1 MGALLSTFKRKGG
14 TSSYD
19 HAVESI
25 VQGGSSHHSHHIDTE
40 NLSSLKDYERSYA
53 SKAKEETIKKMAR
66 AMKKV
71 GMNVNPDDDLDKIIN
86 DLNREIPNPKK
97 GKTFASESKTQEKV
111 CRIVAGVLNDEFT
124 PGASD
129 SEKFIDMTLPPIEI
143 CRAVGEYTH
152 SFNQGVNTEFLGVI
166 GSVKNA
172 LHSMN
177 LMDHVMDEL
186 YKKIQANIGKVD
198 DSILEREIKPLNDVY
213 IRAKHER
220 EQKKMV
226 LENLLHVHL
235 EPASRVLNDALKEH
249 GNDLALVKK
258 LGLKLGSTDF
268 ANAIAAALSGLG
280 STASIANHV
289 HKALKTVGI
298 SMNEYVNS
306 HSFKEFQQK
315 LDSIV
320 DEGKMTDKDLV
331 KFLHASKY
339 LREGFDYRTDEK
351 FKKIIAQG
359 GRHGMAGG
367 QYSGGRRSSYNMN
380 SLDAV
385 DTDVFG
391 NPLKSSIRRKAR
403 SIMAEKELISKDFVV
418 RLDRHYNEL
427 LEAMKDIAINLG
439 KTIPLTT
446 KTDLLKDAL
455 QHLDEASRNTGSA
468 SDEMTIEIIVSR
480 GIDTMDARRK
490 KEQYINKLK
499 MIANACESIMGMEA
513 YRATSS
519 KFAKVKEIVSKIEKM
534 IEYYSGIGSKNRDR
548 ISDVGEYDRKYADS
562 IRNPLGPPASSV
574 SKPMQS
580 NSDDEGDTSF
590 AEGGASFEY
599 KEIDVPQIAKTGLTL
614 NEIINTFNYYY
625 YLAGVRNNLKISSK
639 EYDLFG
645 EDYSNML
652 GNSIAKR
659 LYELDLSHKKDI
671 RFINEHLKNGDLLDN
686 ATNPTKV
693 EKIRT
698 EAKKWV
704 DSEYN
709 IKIKFYKALQALD
722 LYLKEF
728 TPAITSNIDTVKEI
742 KTMLDETQVI
752 ARWFN
757 ESTGDKLCEAFDQ
770 LPGYNISS
778 TGVTFTDNL
787 SNNEN
792 EKYPNIAEN
801 NQHYYKSINDNIK
814 NKDTVT
820 FGNPAY
826 GRSILHDGGAN
837 ARAEDAPG
845 INKVKTMKESVDSAI
860 DHFQALKNIVN
871 TFIRIGNKFGTTDL
885 STKVFMSPS
894 QIYRVLFTFLKH
906 SALRMHIP
914 NQKAYDD
921 EAGVVYGGRPN
932 SALMLTLNARYDD
945 QLNISMGGI
954 NMASRELGGGN
965 PLNTLTRD
973 PRNLLNTV
981 APFSVYFTGFAN
993 GFVPNPVKA
1002 ENHYEIENVF
1012 FHAMLKAM
1020 AGKIMTVVSS
1030 YDMLEMAPPKHW
1042 ITDTRM
1048 ILGGGMKQINGVS
1061 KTKQSK
1067 GRKFGGGEENPV
1079 SSDDRLEIIQEALPL
1094 YFKLPRLIEFYKE
1107 ILNPDTFESKPDAIA
1122 FLPDLD
1128 GLFTSL
1134 FLLIFRKSKTPENGE
1149 YSDME
1154 LHKIVEEI
1162 NIIYRYYAKQKS
1174 HDITTAVINDVVLDV
1189 NRKYGLLKKDDYTTW
1204 VEMTKE
1210 RDFNGSA
1217 GQIRVNTTNY
1227 SILPDE
1233 DEYEVNKFAPSD
1245 IYKGVLKNDDLEY
1258 DQVTGKYKNR
1268 LTGEI
1273 SEAFSGETLNIATDF
1288 TPGGVNPRETMHPH
1302 ANLIKTFRETL
1313 DTYFKDS
1320 DIQNMSSYT
1329 ILVHQ
1334 AEDDVKNARSNR
1346 EKIST
1351 VFQLIQGTGNLGLK
1365 NDKAILFH
1373 ETIIA
1378 GLNVLSGIYM
1388 MLERYMENIKHS
1400 DPLNLEKKL
1409 VDILYGLLCVAEKP
1423 AVAAIDFWQLTKN
1436 NDTYA
1441 IAAAAT
1447 RLNAADASEIGQCHL
1462 RDPNRTNNP
1471 NVPTIEQGGSYFF
1484 NDGIVKKI
1492 FTPMSQESH
1501 MINFK
1506 EHKYLVQPIMIDE
1519 PIFRGTKILPYCH
1532 INGNIL
1538 ADEAHMGTYAND
1550 MDNLYDLKRV
1560 NNNNGAIANT
1570 EIQTIARGARD
1581 EYTSFYYGDYGNG
1594 ITDCDL
1600 YSSSHPTYRI
1610 LETIVTKVNICDNA
1624 LNARLFSTS
1633 NVAGAVQSFV
1643 LPSTIIDYKSTDN
1656 KGVLKNQ
1663 ENIIYMRQRNGTLS
1677 EAILVNNKINDED
1690 RKKLLFMRLLSR
1702 TGVNYQYIMENLL
1715 ENMYSLI
1722 IDSNGL
1728 IDLTY
1733 YKTENNK
1740 TKLNLNFTK
1749 LQNVVNGIITDLK
1762 FYLEYFRPFLKK
1774 DVIAHYEDSKRSG
1787 SIYDLETKFNYFFNP
1802 NTDRYNTEYRNLDRA
1817 NALNTDGLS
1826 DMTSEIFNNL
1836 TRDTHVAMSVL
1847 KQLLPGQLYQI
1858 YNINSAVGWAP
1869 NNPQQ
1874 TIHIY
1879 NNKIING
1886 ANQMRNP
1893 DGTTEDVI
1901 PGGVVPDTTYSIYDL
1916 LFDNY
1921 KHNSDNDVKN
1931 NANRTGDTKTY
1942 VPYQYKHNTRYE
1954 WYGGTLSNLIFYD
1967 FSKKMPYNRL
1977 LNNIELPS
1985 TITPTFTV
1993 ETQLIK
1999 IDEFDGNVTKYKDAR
2014 FATEFYCYPHGHF
2027 KLRELLGTSG
2037 NEIKALD
2044 MQVTVPINAAAAAVQ
2059 FVPEKSADTINNVL
2073 PISNYRTLYRYTAI
2087 SMFSETTLN
2096 TKNQDANPFKFD
2108 EYIQLSA
2115 QRMDIN
2121 LRNNFDLIALNTAD
2135 FGEESHYPTMEE
2147 LDCYSYPKK
2156 SSDITMNSGYNMGI
2170 SVKSPKLPSKDF
2182 EYKLHDLIAR
2192 SPKTSDS
2199 RSISGHLI
2207 QWPHAR
2213 NGDSA
2218 VREYIRAPLY
2228 SHECVAFDHNSLMF
2242 IFNQILSRFLNAFID
2257 PSTGNKIYKN
2267 LVNGFINGVSSKV
2280 VSQPD
2285 TGFPDLYRC
2294 GTNNVQ
2300 SQRFVAGHSNE
2311 SSIENQHSMMF
2322 QKVLG
2327 LRGDVK
2333 PDSIVFQSLA
2343 YILQRIGKDLDRGSG
2358 SNLHLLN
2365 TLTDV
2370 PIYMKESYKANLPS
2384 FIKIFDYIIQK
2395 AEFFK
2400 NVIQKTD
2407 IKLNRYSQCDFAN
2420 FINSCTGLTDVRV
2433 NDVRYELHSYFVPA
2447 KYLLGLDAYPMPFFN
2462 SDINLTIPN
2471 MNTVFT
2477 VVYGVGVDIT
2487 PYKLFKNNL
2496 LHLINLAPAAL
2507 HNLYIAHAPIATG
2520 NGFAG
2525 IINVANAGYPMYNAA
2540 YAAHAG
2546 ANAETRLL
2554 AFLNYNNM
2562 ADPVGSINGN
2572 IYKAAHLLILK
2583 LEVYFIIA
2591 LNLAF
2596 NAGAMNNVAAAPNTA
2611 ITIDIAGGG
2620 QEDINALAR
2629 SYFRNAV
2636 YATNFYKQLITD
2648 LRRFKTV
2655 SSNGNATTLLNN
2667 ISAWAIAP
2675 SAINGSSVFMA
2686 TMGAAGTWAEISTRA
2701 ITVKNYFGIS
2711 TESDIDNQSRR
2722 VAVVSYSYAA
2732 DYTDYTIDPI
2742 NKTIR
2747 KLHALYNSANNYH
2760 IGAFDAELDRIHSSE
2775 GMIKNT
2781 NRTQKEELVKISCTR
2796 GTRGYNLQ
2804 FKKIS
2809 NDNIFKDYQY
2819 NYEFLKITDKN
2830 ANKVNGF
2837 LSIDGIDPLTTKNQ
2851 NSDEVKE
2858 KLLSILDSI
2867 VANAYSMSDCC
2878 DEVLK
2883 ELGDTPVYFETYDG
2897 SIENYQVRNNAEQ
2910 LMPLSLTLWF
2920 MNNNYPL
2927 TQSQNIGPSHVLFSG
2942 HNLSTA
2948 NFKLLYGTR
2957 QVLARNL
2964 PLTYEEIPG
2973 VKTILARHN
2982 SSASDRPMEES
2993 RYLQFVNRLMTGLR
3007 FIVNSHGY
3015 KRVVAYNSNGVEIIT
3030 NKYVNPI
3037 DNIIWK
3043 FNNNSTQFVSN
3054 NTKQLLHFNENDR
3067 LDDRNT
3073 VYALKDGKRTRE
3085 LLLQLLED
3093 SFQENSVNKILQ
3105 SFYINEKQSKG
3116 ISRKQE
3122 RIKVIIDSSINPI
3135 NVHALMQDIPLANIY
3150 NYQYTFETMAASM
3163 YGMLMRNVGN
3173 EEANNESKHP
3183 LKQTILEFLRLLRD
3197 PFASINKQNF
3207 QIGSNYEQPLF
3218 NIFIGDGSLGMGR
3231 PKFLSDQLFNKCLLN
3246 NIYYENTRPMVKG
3259 PSPRRGKEPFS
3270 ELDRGLVTSDHFGY
3284 DPAPAPIV
3292 APLGNL
3298 FETAVAGL
3306 SGPGTIADTLHTQ
3319 HQLYEDSIVAIAAAR
3334 IGGGGVGPCSYADI
3348 RNPANDPVIT
3358 AGLNTGLLNEF
3369 DYEIFRLLITG
3380 RANFEDNAAV
3390 PDQQMMSV
3398 DNLTIYVYNNFNGS
3412 RAGGGG
3418 NQIRLADYPIN
3429 RVLNRLYSNN
3439 AAFAG
3444 NDRIKRYRELLKKTI
3459 FYKRF
3464 MQAIATPEIYNY
3476 FRFNNKSIEQIV
3488 PNFLKKL
3495 ELIVNRTCE
3504 IAYISGII
3512 EGDVVEFG
3520 VPTGGP
3526 ANDLCQNG
3534 AGGSGNP
3541 VVADIVSTQLGYNNV
3556 ADNLRT
3562 VPVGG
3567 GVGQNLIN
3575 YRKMCSFYIWNLLT
3589 YNINI
3594 TGLITDYNS
3603 KIVNKFPQGYNP
3615 NVYLV
3620 MSYLREY
3627 QYRGKFEQ
3635 TDYDTIDN
3643 KSNPLVRFEYT
3654 VGDIPMHLSNT
3665 LQNIGFLRF
3674 NTNVIRNLFFISNIL
3689 RIIRLQINR
3698 EFTQNRSILKSSHF
3712 AISPSVTEYGMM
3724 DPNESFNSTYRD
3736 AKSFN
3741 DSIENY
3747 SNEDNKETYYDL
3759 IDDDTL

>member
-1 MGALLSTFKRKGG
+1 MGKEFSKLFHHSHSNEKKHGG
-14 TSSYD
+14 AYE
-19 HAVESI
+19 HAVENI
-25 VQGGSSHHSHHIDTE
+25 AVRGGSSHHSHHIDTD

-53 SKAKEETIKKMAR
+53 SKAKEDTIKKMAR

-129 SEKFIDMTLPPIEI
+129 SEKFIDMSMPPIEI

-177 LMDHVMDEL
+177 LMDHVMNEL
-186 YKKIQANIGKVD
+186 YNKIQANIGKVD
-198 DSILEREIKPLNDVY
+198 DAILEREIKPLNDVY

-235 EPASRVLNDALKEH
+235 EPASRVLNEALKEQ

-320 DEGKMTDKDLV
+320 DEGKMNDKDLV

-339 LREGFDYRTDEK
+339 LREGFDYRTDDK

-385 DTDVFG
+385 DSDVFG

-446 KTDLLKDAL
+446 KTELLKDAL
-455 QHLDEASRNTGSA
+455 QHLDEASSTGA
-468 SDEMTIEIIVSR
+468 SDEMSIELIVSR

-519 KFAKVKEIVSKIEKM
+519 KFAKAKDVVGKIEKM
-534 IEYYSGIGSKNRDR
+534 IDYYSGIGSKNRDR
-548 ISDVGEYDRKYADS
+548 MSDVGEYDRKYADS
-562 IRNPLGPPASSV
+562 IRDPSGTSRHSEPSRQSES
-574 SKPMQS
+574 SKPTQS
-580 NSDDEGDTSF
+580 NSDDEGDSF
-590 AEGGASFEY
+590 AEGGAGFEY

-625 YLAGVRNNLKISSK
+625 YLAGVRNNLKISSR

-659 LYELDLSHKKDI
+659 LYELDLDHKEDLK
-671 RFINEHLKNGDLLDN
+671 FINEKLVGNKLLIPEGADV
-686 ATNPTKV
+686 ARTTRY
-693 EKIRT
+693 EKFRT

-704 DSEYN
+704 NSEYN

-770 LPGYNISS
+770 LPGYTVAA
-778 TGVTFTDNL
+778 TGVTFIDGVNDDIAA
-787 SNNEN
+787 NNRYPKIN
-792 EKYPNIAEN
+792 E
-801 NQHYYKSINDNIK
+801 HYYKGIHDKTEDGTN
-814 NKDTVT
+814 TVT
-820 FGNPAY
+820 FGNPVY
-826 GRSILHDGGAN
+826 GISILHDPPNGNPTGT
-837 ARAEDAPG
+837 PG
-845 INKVKTMKESVDSAI
+845 ISKIKDMKDSVDSAI

-871 TFIRIGNKFGTTDL
+871 TFIRIGNKFGSTDL

-894 QIYRVLFTFLKH
+894 QIYRVLFNFLKQ
-906 SALRMHIP
+906 SALRMHVP
-914 NQKAYDD
+914 NQTA
-921 EAGVVYGGRPN
+921 N
-932 SALMLTLNARYDD
+932 SASTTGAVDNPTLMLSTKNNHDL
-945 QLNISMGGI
+945 QLPAAGAAGQIEFATRNGI
-954 NMASRELGGGN
+954 LENSELVAYTRIN
-965 PLNTLTRD
+965 PVAGD
-973 PRNLLNTV
+973 GVGTV
-981 APFSVYFTGFAN
+981 APFSVYFTGYAN
-993 GFVPNPVKA
+993 GLTHQENKSN
-1002 ENHYEIENVF
+1002 NHYEIENVF

-1020 AGKIMTVVSS
+1020 AGKIMTVVGS

-1048 ILGGGMKQINGVS
+1048 ILGGGMKQIEGG
-1061 KTKQSK
+1061 KKKKSK
-1067 GRKFGGGEENPV
+1067 GRKSGGGEENPV

-1107 ILNPDTFESKPDAIA
+1107 ILEPNAFEATGNEAIV

-1162 NIIYRYYAKQKS
+1162 NSIYRYYAKQKS

-1189 NRKYGLLKKDDYTTW
+1189 NRKYGLMKKDDYTTW

-1210 RDFNGSA
+1210 RDNSTDGK
-1217 GQIRVNTTNY
+1217 IRVNTTNY

-1245 IYKGVLKNDDLEY
+1245 IYKGITRSDMMY
-1258 DQVTGKYKNR
+1258 DEETRKYKNR
-1268 LTGEI
+1268 LTGEE
-1273 SEAFSGETLNIATDF
+1273 SEVFSGETPNIASKTG
-1288 TPGGVNPRETMHPH
+1288 TTRTNMHPH
-1302 ANLIKTFRETL
+1302 AKLINKFRENL
-1313 DTYFKDS
+1313 DKYFKDS

-1388 MLERYMENIKHS
+1388 MLQRYHDNIKHS
-1400 DPLNLEKKL
+1400 DPLTLEKKL
-1409 VDILYGLLCVAEKP
+1409 VDILYCLLHVTGRPNAAQIDFWP
-1423 AVAAIDFWQLTKN
+1423 LTTNGDTYTLAVGAVTLAAVAANT
-1436 NDTYA
+1436 
-1441 IAAAAT
+1441 
-1447 RLNAADASEIGQCHL
+1447 IGQCHL
-1462 RDPNRTNNP
+1462 LDPTRGIGAP
-1471 NVPTIEQGGSYFF
+1471 RIDEGGSYFF
-1484 NDGIVKKI
+1484 NDNLVKKL
-1492 FTPMSQESH
+1492 FEDNQAQSKYVVKKE
-1501 MINFK
+1501 

-1519 PIFRGTKILPYCH
+1519 PIFRGTKILPYYH
-1532 INGNIL
+1532 IENGAIATDNS
-1538 ADEAHMGTYAND
+1538 MGAYAND
-1550 MDNLYDLKRV
+1550 IDNVYDLKRV
-1560 NNNNGAIANT
+1560 QRGGANIAAA
-1570 EIQTIARGARD
+1570 IQTIASG
-1581 EYTSFYYGDYGNG
+1581 TNFYNGNYGNG
-1594 ITDCDL
+1594 GANDVDL
-1600 YSSSHPTYRI
+1600 YSASSHPTYRI
-1610 LETIVTKVNICDNA
+1610 LETIVTKVKLSPDADLGAIGEG
-1624 LNARLFSTS
+1624 RLFSNS
-1633 NVAGAVQSFV
+1633 DAVARGAYV
-1643 LPSTIIDYKSTDN
+1643 LPSTIIDYDSTRNGGVLRDQEQKIYMKNRAGNNIAAPDN
-1656 KGVLKNQ
+1656 KIGS
-1663 ENIIYMRQRNGTLS
+1663 G
-1677 EAILVNNKINDED
+1677 D
-1690 RKKLLFMRLLSR
+1690 KKSLLFMRLLSR
-1702 TGVNYQYIMENLL
+1702 TGVNHQYIMENLL

-1722 IDSNGL
+1722 VDSNGL

-1774 DVIAHYEDSKRSG
+1774 DVIKHYEDEDRAG
-1787 SIYDLETKFNYFFNP
+1787 SIYNLEKKFNYFFNP
-1802 NTDRYNTEYRNLDRA
+1802 NTDMYNTEYEGLDRA
-1817 NALNTDGLS
+1817 KALNTEELS
-1826 DMTSEIFNNL
+1826 KITSKIFNNL

-1847 KQLLPGQLYQI
+1847 RQLLPGVLHEI
-1858 YNINSAVGWAP
+1858 INVSAGWGGDVAGT
-1869 NNPQQ
+1869 
-1874 TIHIY
+1874 TIHHY
-1879 NNKIING
+1879 NKRLISG
-1886 ANQMRNP
+1886 ANQMLAV
-1893 DGTTEDVI
+1893 DGTTADGNAI
-1901 PGGVVPDTTYSIYDL
+1901 YSMYDL
-1916 LFDNY
+1916 LYNNY
-1921 KHNSDNDVKN
+1921 IHNSDPEVEAANAANAFVK
-1931 NANRTGDTKTY
+1931 
-1942 VPYQYKHNTRYE
+1942 YQYKHTTRYE
-1954 WYGGTLSNLIFYD
+1954 WYGGTMSNLIFYD

-1977 LNNIELPS
+1977 EGPLPK

-1993 ETQLIK
+1993 EDQIIK
-1999 IDEFDGNVTKYKDAR
+1999 IDDLDANSTKYKDAR

-2027 KLRELLGTSG
+2027 KLRELLGSPNVG
-2037 NEIKALD
+2037 GDIKALD
-2044 MQVTVPINAAAAAVQ
+2044 MQVNNNGVIPPNE
-2059 FVPEKSADTINNVL
+2059 PPKSADTIANVS
-2073 PISNYRTLYRYTAI
+2073 PIVNVRTLYRYTAI

-2096 TKNQDANPFKFD
+2096 AKMQDSNPFKFD

-2115 QRMDIN
+2115 QRMKME
-2121 LRNNFDLIALNTAD
+2121 LRNSLTIGAFNTAD
-2135 FGEESHYPTMEE
+2135 FGADSHYPTMEL
-2147 LDCYSYPKK
+2147 LDTYSYPVN
-2156 SSDITMNSGYNMGI
+2156 SSNITKNYGYNMGI
-2170 SVKSPKLPSKDF
+2170 CVKDPKLPSKDF

-2199 RSISGHLI
+2199 RASAGHLI
-2207 QWPHAR
+2207 QWPNAK
-2213 NGDSA
+2213 NNDSA

-2294 GTNNVQ
+2294 GTNSVAI
-2300 SQRFVAGHSNE
+2300 QRYVAGHSNKD
-2311 SSIENQHSMMF
+2311 SNDNQHSMMF

-2447 KYLLGLDAYPMPFFN
+2447 KYLLGLQP
-2462 SDINLTIPN
+2462 SWVTINN
-2471 MNTVFT
+2471 
-2477 VVYGVGVDIT
+2477 VGVAR
-2487 PYKLFKNNL
+2487 NNILDTVLYGNIMRCL
-2496 LHLINLAPAAL
+2496 LTSELGMNRMQAVIINAQLQDALKRVVINAAANRFRTTVAI
-2507 HNLYIAHAPIATG
+2507 HNA
-2520 NGFAG
+2520 
-2525 IINVANAGYPMYNAA
+2525 INVAAFNVGQGSAAAIAIWGGAIVLADRPPAFFNLFIDIVYNLFTIAINNNALMLAYNAPPRIQSQYIFEID
-2540 YAAHAG
+2540 YADITNQPTVSILLHNFVVDICTSANSEIIELYNNWINPAVAG
-2546 ANAETRLL
+2546 ANTEIDLYAP
-2554 AFLNYNNM
+2554 M
-2562 ADPVGSINGN
+2562 V
-2572 IYKAAHLLILK
+2572 LLINRMI
-2583 LEVYFIIA
+2583 Y
-2591 LNLAF
+2591 
-2596 NAGAMNNVAAAPNTA
+2596 T
-2611 ITIDIAGGG
+2611 
-2620 QEDINALAR
+2620 Q
-2629 SYFRNAV
+2629 
-2636 YATNFYKQLITD
+2636 
-2648 LRRFKTV
+2648 
-2655 SSNGNATTLLNN
+2655 
-2667 ISAWAIAP
+2667 
-2675 SAINGSSVFMA
+2675 
-2686 TMGAAGTWAEISTRA
+2686 
-2701 ITVKNYFGIS
+2701 
-2711 TESDIDNQSRR
+2711 
-2722 VAVVSYSYAA
+2722 YAA
-2732 DYTDYTIDPI
+2732 DYPDFSITP
-2742 NKTIR
+2742 NQKAIR
-2747 KLHALYNSANNYH
+2747 RLHPLYNSATNYH
-2760 IGAFDAELDRIHSSE
+2760 IAPFDATLDKIHSAD
-2775 GMIKNT
+2775 GMIR
-2781 NRTQKEELVKISCTR
+2781 RTDRTAKEDLVKISCTR
-2796 GTRGYNLQ
+2796 GTRGYNLP
-2804 FKKIS
+2804 FRKAVGNES
-2809 NDNIFKDYQY
+2809 IFRDYTY

-2830 ANKVNGF
+2830 ANRVNGF
-2837 LSIDGIDPLTTKNQ
+2837 LSIDGIDPLTHKNQ
-2851 NSDEVKE
+2851 TSDEVKE
-2858 KLLSILDSI
+2858 KLLSVLDSI

-2897 SIENYQVRNNAEQ
+2897 SIENYQVRNNADQ
-2910 LMPLSLTLWF
+2910 FMPLSLTLWF
-2920 MNNNYPL
+2920 MNNNHPL
-2927 TQSQNIGPSHVLFSG
+2927 SQSQNIGPSHVLFSG

-2982 SSASDRPMEES
+2982 SSASDRPLEES

-3015 KRVVAYNSNGVEIIT
+3015 KRVVAYNSNGVEAILDRD
-3030 NKYVNPI
+3030 VNPN
-3037 DNIIWK
+3037 DGTLWK
-3043 FNNNSTQFVSN
+3043 FNDKSSQFVSKSDTN
-3054 NTKQLLHFNENDR
+3054 LLHFRENDN
-3067 LDDRNT
+3067 LNNRNT
-3073 VYALKDGKRTRE
+3073 VYALKDGTRTRE

-3105 SFYINEKQSKG
+3105 AFYINEKQSKV
-3116 ISRKQE
+3116 ISRKEE

-3150 NYQYTFETMAASM
+3150 NYQYTFETIAASM
-3163 YGMLMRNVGN
+3163 YGMLMRTVSSN
-3173 EEANNESKHP
+3173 EATNESKHP

-3197 PFASINKQNF
+3197 PFADVDKTVFS
-3207 QIGSNYEQPLF
+3207 IGSNYEQPLF

-3259 PSPRRGKEPFS
+3259 PAPRRGDEHTTAPPPGVEINAAAAALPPYS
-3270 ELDRGLVTSDHFGY
+3270 A
-3284 DPAPAPIV
+3284 APATN
-3292 APLGNL
+3292 PLMNWIIDPQRCAAGNI
-3298 FETAVAGL
+3298 F
-3306 SGPGTIADTLHTQ
+3306 SNIAF
-3319 HQLYEDSIVAIAAAR
+3319 
-3334 IGGGGVGPCSYADI
+3334 DI
-3348 RNPANDPVIT
+3348 RA
-3358 AGLNTGLLNEF
+3358 
-3369 DYEIFRLLITG
+3369 YE
-3380 RANFEDNAAV
+3380 
-3390 PDQQMMSV
+3390 
-3398 DNLTIYVYNNFNGS
+3398 
-3412 RAGGGG
+3412 
-3418 NQIRLADYPIN
+3418 
-3429 RVLNRLYSNN
+3429 
-3439 AAFAG
+3439 
-3444 NDRIKRYRELLKKTI
+3444 
-3459 FYKRF
+3459 
-3464 MQAIATPEIYNY
+3464 
-3476 FRFNNKSIEQIV
+3476 
-3488 PNFLKKL
+3488 
-3495 ELIVNRTCE
+3495 
-3504 IAYISGII
+3504 
-3512 EGDVVEFG
+3512 
-3520 VPTGGP
+3520 
-3526 ANDLCQNG
+3526 
-3534 AGGSGNP
+3534 
-3541 VVADIVSTQLGYNNV
+3541 NV
-3556 ADNLRT
+3556 ADAGNGNTGTDPDRYLSNTPNERLFRFMLHGENAANNEPAEQPYLANAANLKYWGTFAR
-3562 VPVGG
+3562 GIRDNAG
-3567 GVGQNLIN
+3567 ADQNAINNSLSDALLLNGAPRAPRYAELLRKSDYFKDFKSEIMRRPDIINQFILRFGSHFAKNAKLQDRFELILEIIFRIVFLYAVMAGN
-3575 YRKMCSFYIWNLLT
+3575 NNANFIAWNLNAVGHGAPTPLQGYPNMQPIPGGNVIVGNLVALISANGLFRNFLALT
-3589 YNINI
+3589 AAAANTDLQVLVAAYNNNI
-3594 TGLITDYNS
+3594 ILKS
-3603 KIVNKFPQGYNP
+3603 KLKFPQGYNQHAA
-3615 NVYLV
+3615 LV

-3627 QYRGKFEQ
+3627 QYRGQFEE
-3635 TDYDTIDN
+3635 TKYNDLEGN
-3643 KSNPLVRFEYT
+3643 SKNPLVRFEY
-3654 VGDIPMHLSNT
+3654 PLSSLTSNLRDT
-3665 LQNIGFLRF
+3665 LQNIGYLRF

-3712 AISPSVTEYGMM
+3712 AISPSVTEYGMV

-3736 AKSFN
+3736 ANSFN
-3741 DSIENY
+3741 DGIQNY
-3747 SNEDNKETYYDL
+3747 SNKTKTDYYDL
-3759 IDDDTL
+3759 IDEDDVL

>member
-1 MGALLSTFKRKGG
+1 
-14 TSSYD
+14 
-19 HAVESI
+19 
-25 VQGGSSHHSHHIDTE
+25 
-40 NLSSLKDYERSYA
+40 
-53 SKAKEETIKKMAR
+53 MAR

-177 LMDHVMDEL
+177 LMDQVMNEL
-186 YKKIQANIGKVD
+186 YNKIQSNIGKVD

-220 EQKKMV
+220 DQKKMV

-249 GNDLALVKK
+249 GNDLALVKR

-320 DEGKMTDKDLV
+320 DEGKMNDKDLV
-331 KFLHASKY
+331 KFLTASKY
-339 LREGFDYRTDEK
+339 LREGFDYRTDDK

-359 GRHGMAGG
+359 GREGMMGG
-367 QYSGGRRSSYNMN
+367 QYSGGRRSKYNM
-380 SLDAV
+380 DAYDSV
-385 DTDVFG
+385 DSDVFG
-391 NPLKSSIRRKAR
+391 NPLKSSIRRKAKR
-403 SIMAEKELISKDFVV
+403 IMVEKELISKDFVI

-446 KTDLLKDAL
+446 KTELLKDSL
-455 QHLDEASRNTGSA
+455 QHLDDVSSTGA
-468 SDEMTIEIIVSR
+468 TEEMSIELIVSR

-519 KFAKVKEIVSKIEKM
+519 KFAKVKDVVAKIEKM
-534 IEYYSGIGSKNRDR
+534 IDYYSNIGSANRDKM
-548 ISDVGEYDRKYADS
+548 SDVGEYDRKYADS
-562 IRNPLGPPASSV
+562 IRDPSGSLRHSEPSRPSPV
-574 SKPMQS
+574 QS
-580 NSDDEGDTSF
+580 NSDDEGDGNSF
-590 AEGGASFEY
+590 AAEGGADFEY

-625 YLAGVRNNLKISSK
+625 YLAGVRNNLKISSR

-659 LYELDLSHKKDI
+659 LYELDLAHKEDI
-671 RFINEHLKNGDLLDN
+671 KYINENLVENKLLPAAGAN
-686 ATNPTKV
+686 TNEN
-693 EKIRT
+693 EKFRI

-757 ESTGDKLCEAFDQ
+757 ESTGNELCTAFDQ
-770 LPGYNISS
+770 LPGYSVNYAAND
-778 TGVTFTDNL
+778 VTFTDDPNADR
-787 SNNEN
+787 
-792 EKYPNIAEN
+792 YPDVKATS
-801 NQHYYKSINDNIK
+801 HYYKGIHDKANPGVPAVPN
-814 NKDTVT
+814 TVT
-820 FGNPAY
+820 FGNPVY
-826 GRSILHDGGAN
+826 GRSILYNNGVN
-837 ARAEDAPG
+837 TG
-845 INKVKTMKESVDSAI
+845 ISKIKLMKDSVDGAI

-871 TFIRIGNKFGTTDL
+871 TFIRIGNKFGSTDL

-894 QIYRVLFTFLKH
+894 QIYRVLFNFLKQ
-906 SALRMHIP
+906 SALRLHVP
-914 NQKAYDD
+914 SKAADD
-921 EAGVVYGGRPN
+921 ASLAAARN
-932 SALMLTLNARYDD
+932 HDALMLETPGVDE
-945 QLNISMGGI
+945 QNIGAMGAI
-954 NMASRELGGGN
+954 HFASRAGGN
-965 PLNTLTRD
+965 NLVPH
-973 PRNLLNTV
+973 RNGHHTV
-981 APFSVYFTGFAN
+981 APFSVYFTGYAN
-993 GFVPNPVKA
+993 GLKPDPAKSS
-1002 ENHYEIENVF
+1002 NHYEIENVF

-1020 AGKIMTVVSS
+1020 AGKIMTVVGS
-1030 YDMLEMAPPKHW
+1030 YDMLEMSPPKHW

-1048 ILGGGMKQINGVS
+1048 ILGGGLKQIEGGKKKRS
-1061 KTKQSK
+1061 KE
-1067 GRKFGGGEENPV
+1067 RKSGGGEENPV

-1094 YFKLPRLIEFYKE
+1094 YFKLPRLIEFYKD
-1107 ILNPDTFESKPDAIA
+1107 ILEPNTFEANPNGAIV

-1134 FLLIFRKSKTPENGE
+1134 FLLIFRKTKTPDNGE

-1162 NIIYRYYAKQKS
+1162 NSIYRYYAKQKS

-1189 NRKYGLLKKDDYTTW
+1189 NRKYGLMKKDDYNTW

-1210 RDFNGSA
+1210 RDNSIF

-1245 IYKGVLKNDDLEY
+1245 IYKGMTQSDMMY
-1258 DQVTGKYKNR
+1258 DAVSGTYKNR
-1268 LTGEI
+1268 LTGEE
-1273 SEAFSGETLNIATDF
+1273 SPVFSGETPDIASKMGTTRD
-1288 TPGGVNPRETMHPH
+1288 NMHPH
-1302 ANLIKTFRETL
+1302 AKLIKKFREDL
-1313 DTYFKDS
+1313 DKYFKDS

-1388 MLERYMENIKHS
+1388 MLQRYKENIEHS
-1400 DPLNLEKKL
+1400 DPLTLEKKL
-1409 VDILYGLLCVAEKP
+1409 VDILYGLLCAANKTVAND
-1423 AVAAIDFWQLTKN
+1423 ITFQTFTKN
-1436 NDTYA
+1436 GNDTYTIGGGA
-1441 IAAAAT
+1441 TVQNASAAEKA
-1447 RLNAADASEIGQCHL
+1447 RIGQCHL
-1462 RDPNRTNNP
+1462 LDAARVGGAAP
-1471 NVPTIEQGGSYFF
+1471 ILEKGGSYFF
-1484 NDGIVKKI
+1484 NDGISDDLFPIGDTRTKHQV
-1492 FTPMSQESH
+1492 SE
-1501 MINFK
+1501 K
-1506 EHKYLVQPIMIDE
+1506 EHPYLIQPIMIDE
-1519 PIFRGTKILPYCH
+1519 PIFRGTKILPYYH
-1532 INGNIL
+1532 INGANVVSTDSNV
-1538 ADEAHMGTYAND
+1538 AAYNAAGGFGTYAND
-1550 MDNLYDLKRV
+1550 VNNLYDIKRV
-1560 NNNNGAIANT
+1560 DQSAAAVNVLVHTANSNAP
-1570 EIQTIARGARD
+1570 Q
-1581 EYTSFYYGDYGNG
+1581 FYYGDYGDG
-1594 ITDCDL
+1594 TAQTDI
-1600 YSSSHPTYRI
+1600 YANSHPTYRI
-1610 LETIVTKVNICDNA
+1610 LETIVTKVNTTEAN
-1624 LNARLFSTS
+1624 NRLFSNS
-1633 NVAGAVQSFV
+1633 KAIGAVTDKFI
-1643 LPSTIIDYKSTDN
+1643 LPSTIIDYESKKN
-1656 KGVLKNQ
+1656 NGVLNANGLSIR
-1663 ENIIYMRQRNGTLS
+1663 ERNGALAANP
-1677 EAILVNNKINDED
+1677 AITDTD
-1690 RKKLLFMRLLSR
+1690 RKNLLFMRLLSR
-1702 TGVNYQYIMENLL
+1702 TGVNHQYIMENLL

-1722 IDSNGL
+1722 VDSNGL

-1733 YKTENNK
+1733 YRTENNK

-1774 DVIAHYEDSKRSG
+1774 DVIAHYENADKVG
-1787 SIYDLETKFNYFFNP
+1787 SIYYLESKFNYFFNP
-1802 NTDRYNTEYRNLDRA
+1802 NTDMYNTGYNVLPRA
-1817 NALNTDGLS
+1817 GAMNAEQLS
-1826 DMTSEIFNNL
+1826 DITSKIFNNL

-1847 KQLLPGQLYQI
+1847 KQLLPGVIHAIPDLSMAI
-1858 YNINSAVGWAP
+1858 AAFGGDPERCRFYNERLIF
-1869 NNPQQ
+1869 
-1874 TIHIY
+1874 
-1879 NNKIING
+1879 G
-1886 ANQMRNP
+1886 ANQMTDP
-1893 DGTTEDVI
+1893 DGVTDDGTNL
-1901 PGGVVPDTTYSIYDL
+1901 YSMYDL
-1916 LFDNY
+1916 LYSNY
-1921 KHNSDNDVKN
+1921 IHNNDDEVKF
-1931 NANRTGDTKTY
+1931 ANS
-1942 VPYQYKHNTRYE
+1942 VPQAPAGNIFVKFQYNHTTRYE
-1954 WYGGTLSNLIFYD
+1954 WYGGTMSNLIFYD

-1977 LNNIELPS
+1977 QQKVLSE

-1993 ETQLIK
+1993 EDQIVK
-1999 IDEFDGNVTKYKDAR
+1999 IDDFDSNSTKYKDAR

-2027 KLRELLGTSG
+2027 KLRELLGSSNARG
-2037 NEIKALD
+2037 DIKALD
-2044 MQVTVPINAAAAAVQ
+2044 IQVANLWAGAVAAGES
-2059 FVPEKSADTINNVL
+2059 PKTADPDVNDSRL
-2073 PISNYRTLYRYTAI
+2073 PITNVRTLYRYTAI

-2096 TKNQDANPFKFD
+2096 AKNQDSNPFKFD

-2115 QRMDIN
+2115 QRMEMQ
-2121 LRNNFDLIALNTAD
+2121 LGNNRLNEVFNAAAPGHGPAIARID
-2135 FGEESHYPTMEE
+2135 FGATSHYPTMEQ
-2147 LDCYSYPKK
+2147 LDTYSYPVEPSNTTK
-2156 SSDITMNSGYNMGI
+2156 NYGYNMGI
-2170 SVKSPKLPSKDF
+2170 CVKDPKLPSKDF

-2199 RSISGHLI
+2199 RASAGHLI
-2207 QWPHAR
+2207 QWPNAK

-2294 GTNNVQ
+2294 GTNSTQ
-2300 SQRFVAGHSNE
+2300 IQRYVAGHSNT
-2311 SSIENQHSMMF
+2311 SSLDNQHSMMF

-2447 KYLLGLDAYPMPFFN
+2447 KYLLGLSTYNQFQTYLINYLANNPLYSIEQAAFTTRVHANNTGAANEVITDYRVFLNILKEYSENVGGVRGAVIGRLNAAPLDDAVGMHAGLHAVNPAADYNTTYNTAYGAWVTNDNAGFTAFMGDANINNDPTLALYAIIFKMEHIFILMMILGADHASFAAGGIAAPGNRGYPEQTMRFN
-2462 SDINLTIPN
+2462 AATAVIGSNI
-2471 MNTVFT
+2471 F
-2477 VVYGVGVDIT
+2477 
-2487 PYKLFKNNL
+2487 KLFKHYFMNKIISTNYF
-2496 LHLINLAPAAL
+2496 NTL
-2507 HNLYIAHAPIATG
+2507 HNFILNFVAAPGDGTAQAIVDSILRFFTQ
-2520 NGFAG
+2520 
-2525 IINVANAGYPMYNAA
+2525 NVG
-2540 YAAHAG
+2540 G
-2546 ANAETRLL
+2546 GAETSRLFQNTL
-2554 AFLNYNNM
+2554 ELNM
-2562 ADPVGSINGN
+2562 VSIRKN
-2572 IYKAAHLLILK
+2572 
-2583 LEVYFIIA
+2583 
-2591 LNLAF
+2591 
-2596 NAGAMNNVAAAPNTA
+2596 P
-2611 ITIDIAGGG
+2611 
-2620 QEDINALAR
+2620 
-2629 SYFRNAV
+2629 
-2636 YATNFYKQLITD
+2636 
-2648 LRRFKTV
+2648 
-2655 SSNGNATTLLNN
+2655 TLLGSLMTTSLATVPNLN
-2667 ISAWAIAP
+2667 Q
-2675 SAINGSSVFMA
+2675 IN
-2686 TMGAAGTWAEISTRA
+2686 
-2701 ITVKNYFGIS
+2701 
-2711 TESDIDNQSRR
+2711 
-2722 VAVVSYSYAA
+2722 YAA
-2732 DYTDYTIDPI
+2732 DYPDFTIDA
-2742 NKTIR
+2742 NKKAIR
-2747 KLHALYNSANNYH
+2747 KIHSLYISANTPH
-2760 IGAFDAELDRIHSSE
+2760 IAPFDAQLDKIHSE
-2775 GMIKNT
+2775 LNPAAGAVDGMIR
-2781 NRTQKEELVKISCTR
+2781 RTPRTAKEDLVKISCTR
-2796 GTRGYNLQ
+2796 GTRGYNLP
-2804 FKKIS
+2804 FKKYDGRES
-2809 NDNIFKDYQY
+2809 IFRDYTY

-2830 ANKVNGF
+2830 ANRVNGF
-2837 LSIDGIDPLTTKNQ
+2837 LSIDGIEPLTVKNQ
-2851 NSDEVKE
+2851 SSDEVKE
-2858 KLLSILDSI
+2858 KLLSVLDSI

-2897 SIENYQVRNNAEQ
+2897 SIENYQVRNNADQ
-2910 LMPLSLTLWF
+2910 FMPLSLTLWF
-2920 MNNNYPL
+2920 MNNNHPL
-2927 TQSQNIGPSHVLFSG
+2927 SQSQNIGPSHVLFSG

-2964 PLTYEEIPG
+2964 ALTYEEIPG

-2982 SSASDRPMEES
+2982 SSASDRPLEES

-3015 KRVVAYNSNGVEIIT
+3015 KRVVAYNSNGVEPIDCQ
-3030 NKYVNPI
+3030 YVNP
-3037 DNIIWK
+3037 NENELWK
-3043 FNNNSTQFVSN
+3043 FNNKSSQFVGTN
-3054 NTKQLLHFNENDR
+3054 NTTHLLHFQENNN
-3067 LDDRNT
+3067 LDERNT
-3073 VYALKDGKRTRE
+3073 VYALKNGTRTRE

-3105 SFYINEKQSKG
+3105 AFYINEKQSKG
-3116 ISRKQE
+3116 VSRKEE

-3163 YGMLMRNVGN
+3163 YGMLMRTVSTSEATN
-3173 EEANNESKHP
+3173 EGKHP

-3197 PFASINKQNF
+3197 PFAEVDKTVFSI
-3207 QIGSNYEQPLF
+3207 GANYEQPLF

-3259 PSPRRGKEPFS
+3259 PAPRRDVPVAVDPAGLTDAAAAAVAANLFDTANALNPIDAWLRSAPVVAANGIFS
-3270 ELDRGLVTSDHFGY
+3270 DIFAGIRAYELIANAGNGGAGTDPTQYSSTTNNEKLFRFIFNGENIANGTAADQPYLAANNKYWGIAALVRSPAGLQNAINWRLFNTFLNPTMPNPAVGNRYAELLRKSEYFARFRGEIMAQPNIINQFIVHFGIKFAAFAKLQARFELILEAIFRIIFLLAIIGGNGGNFLIY
-3284 DPAPAPIV
+3284 ALCQTATRGAAGGILGYPRAMLPAGRINIGSV
-3292 APLGNL
+3292 ASL
-3298 FETAVAGL
+3298 
-3306 SGPGTIADTLHTQ
+3306 I
-3319 HQLYEDSIVAIAAAR
+3319 R
-3334 IGGGGVGPCSYADI
+3334 IG
-3348 RNPANDPVIT
+3348 
-3358 AGLNTGLLNEF
+3358 LF
-3369 DYEIFRLLITG
+3369 
-3380 RANFEDNAAV
+3380 
-3390 PDQQMMSV
+3390 Q
-3398 DNLTIYVYNNFNGS
+3398 NFNGVDP
-3412 RAGGGG
+3412 
-3418 NQIRLADYPIN
+3418 IADDTN
-3429 RVLNRLYSNN
+3429 L
-3439 AAFAG
+3439 
-3444 NDRIKRYRELLKKTI
+3444 
-3459 FYKRF
+3459 
-3464 MQAIATPEIYNY
+3464 
-3476 FRFNNKSIEQIV
+3476 
-3488 PNFLKKL
+3488 
-3495 ELIVNRTCE
+3495 
-3504 IAYISGII
+3504 
-3512 EGDVVEFG
+3512 
-3520 VPTGGP
+3520 
-3526 ANDLCQNG
+3526 
-3534 AGGSGNP
+3534 
-3541 VVADIVSTQLGYNNV
+3541 TQLVN
-3556 ADNLRT
+3556 
-3562 VPVGG
+3562 
-3567 GVGQNLIN
+3567 
-3575 YRKMCSFYIWNLLT
+3575 
-3589 YNINI
+3589 
-3594 TGLITDYNS
+3594 DYNT
-3603 KIVNKFPQGYNP
+3603 KLARFPQGYNP
-3615 NVYLV
+3615 LANNDLV
-3620 MSYLREY
+3620 MSYLKEY
-3627 QYRGKFEQ
+3627 QYRGPFNQ
-3635 TDYDTIDN
+3635 NTYDGANNIENT
-3643 KSNPLVRFEYT
+3643 SNPLVRFVYAAGAGT
-3654 VGDIPMHLSNT
+3654 ASLRHT

-3741 DSIENY
+3741 DGIENY
-3747 SNEDNKETYYDL
+3747 SNREEKSTYYDL
-3759 IDDDTL
+3759 IDEDDAL